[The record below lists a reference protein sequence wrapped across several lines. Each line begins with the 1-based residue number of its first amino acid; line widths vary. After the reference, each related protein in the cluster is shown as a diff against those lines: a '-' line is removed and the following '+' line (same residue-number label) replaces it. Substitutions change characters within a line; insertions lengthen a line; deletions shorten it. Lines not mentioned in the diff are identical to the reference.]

1 MDYKPARPLTWT
13 KVAFH
18 DEMPEWRRVAKASGI
33 PEAKL
38 RQLYGTGKNV
48 QLQPT
53 MWRHLQN
60 TDSTQNHTETSL
72 KRVLSKVRD
81 VDAIVHEYKTGKVRM
96 PIVLC
101 TGPHGKQSYT
111 LVAGNTRLCVAKL
124 LKIAPRVVLVTV
136 EPPKT
141 TAGRDYKAK

>member
-1 MDYKPARPLTWT
+1 MDLKLTRPLMWT

-18 DEMPEWRRVAKASGI
+18 DESLEWKRVVKTTGI

-38 RQLYGTGKNV
+38 RQLYGTGKQV
-48 QLQPT
+48 TLQP
-53 MWRHLQN
+53 MVWRHLQN
-60 TDSTQNHTETSL
+60 TDSTTNHTETSL

-81 VDAIVHEYKTGKVRM
+81 VDAIIHEYKTGKVRM

-101 TGPHGKQSYT
+101 TGPHGKQTYT

-124 LKIAPRVVLVTV
+124 LRIAPRVVMVTV